1 MNRFSDFSTE
11 FQLEGDKIPIETVL
25 NTDIIVENYKITD
38 SKYKDGNGK
47 LLTLQIQVNNN
58 KNIIFTGSEVLKNQI
73 EKYKEKLPFVAKIV
87 KINNKYYSFN

>member
-1 MNRFSDFSTE
+1 M
-11 FQLEGDKIPIETVL
+11 Q
-25 NTDIIVENYKITD
+25 
-38 SKYKDGNGK
+38 GNGK

-73 EKYKEKLPFVAKIV
+73 EKYKKKLPFAAKIV